1 MPFGEITITLHDVYY
16 ILRLPIA
23 GKELSSTSDSKT
35 VLAELLEITVAEV
48 EARFFRSGG
57 FSIVRLLEHMEAGNI
72 PYDTHEASVYLYCLL
87 GCKIFCN
94 TTGSHAPVG
103 IISGLDDVREVDTY
117 AWGLLHLHTCIERL
131 ERLVE
136 PGVRVSW
143 GVRRYCSRGF
153 MSTFRACVVVHLHY
167 PELRVSH
174 LQGDGMVVG
183 SLHAGLWRARTG
195 WRCFVSSWID

>member
-1 MPFGEITITLHDVYY
+1 MRRRCTCTVCSGVRFSVTPQAPT
-16 ILRLPIA
+16 LRLGSLA
-23 GKELSSTSDSKT
+23 GLMMC
-35 VLAELLEITVAEV
+35 
-48 EARFFRSGG
+48 
-57 FSIVRLLEHMEAGNI
+57 VRLIHMHG
-72 PYDTHEASVYLYCLL
+72 
-87 GCKIFCN
+87 
-94 TTGSHAPVG
+94 
-103 IISGLDDVREVDTY
+103 
-117 AWGLLHLHTCIERL
+117 GLLHLHTCIERL

-183 SLHAGLWRARTG
+183 SLHARLWRARTG

>member
-1 MPFGEITITLHDVYY
+1 MPFGDITITLHDVYY

-35 VLAELLEITVAEV
+35 VLAGLLEITVAEV

-117 AWGLLHLHTCIERL
+117 AWGAATLAHM
-131 ERLVE
+131 
-136 PGVRVSW
+136 
-143 GVRRYCSRGF
+143 Y
-153 MSTFRACVVVHLHY
+153 RALGKA
-167 PELRVSH
+167 S
-174 LQGDGMVVG
+174 
-183 SLHAGLWRARTG
+183 RAR
-195 WRCFVSSWID
+195 CKSFVGCQTLLQSWIYEYFPSLRCRASPLPRAES